1 MTDTRKSIVKSV
13 FRLPII
19 GPWIKHANSYVWQG
33 KGDYTWRLAPLSKWA
48 RSIGSDIVS
57 AAIFSLSLELTICYF
72 QLNSID
78 YSSLIQEFFPS
89 FIGFAIGVYALTFIL
104 PSTVTKESLNER
116 RKKNEALPSNLGY
129 PIISIIFMLFA
140 SVILTIFPQTRL
152 VTSIQGF
159 LLVYGFML
167 MIEITSLVTTIGRAQ
182 VSQRLSSNTDDATRD
197 QTPKKDP
204 R

>member
-78 YSSLIQEFFPS
+78 YSSLIQEFFPK
-89 FIGFAIGVYALTFIL
+89 Y
-104 PSTVTKESLNER
+104 
-116 RKKNEALPSNLGY
+116 EALPSNLGY